1 MSKTITLI
9 RHAQTNANL
18 AHLWQGNLDTG
29 LSPAGM
35 RQLGL
40 LGERFMD
47 VRPDV
52 VISSDLDRAKRTA
65 SVISDTVVIDS
76 AWREFGVG
84 SWEGKT
90 SKQIMA
96 EDPLLMEAFLAGED
110 VAPGGGEQ
118 MSAFGVRVVGAFN
131 DLVASMSEGDHVH
144 VVSHGGAI
152 WALLSHVLGR
162 RGLATA
168 MTVTS
173 NTALTSIAVDDDG
186 KPQLTMFNDATHLV
200 EPSVQFMP
208 QGQTVTV
215 FRHGQSEGNVTGR
228 WQGRTDGA
236 LTDVGRV
243 QAISAARYAP
253 KVGAMFTSPLT
264 RARTTAEIIGGSIG
278 IEPVNSDGLME
289 MAFGSWEDLT
299 HDEVASRDPEL
310 FSKVFVDDIDLPRG
324 GHGETYSSTGDRMAN
339 TIRSLIDSSSGDI
352 SAVSH
357 GAAIRAY
364 VFDILGMSYA
374 ERDRLP
380 VVRNTSM
387 TSVLYASDRAM
398 VSSYNVAP
406 HLGL

>member
-1 MSKTITLI
+1 M
-9 RHAQTNANL
+9 
-18 AHLWQGNLDTG
+18 WQGTLDTG
-29 LSPAGM
+29 LSPAGIE
-35 RQLGL
+35 QLGQL
-40 LGERFMD
+40 RERFRD
-47 VRPDV
+47 ARPEV
-52 VISSDLDRAKRTA
+52 IISSDLDRAQRTA
-65 SVISDTVVIDS
+65 SAISDTVVS
-76 AWREFGVG
+76 NSVWREFAVG

-90 SKQIMA
+90 SKQIMH

-118 MSAFGVRVVGAFN
+118 MSAFGLRIVLAFN

-144 VVSHGGAI
+144 VVTHGGAI

-162 RGLATA
+162 TGLATA

-173 NTALTSIAVDDDG
+173 NTALTSIVVSDDG
-186 KPQLTMFNDATHLV
+186 RPQLMMFNDATHLA

-208 QGQTVTV
+208 RGRTVTV
-215 FRHGQSEGNVTGR
+215 FRHGQSEGNVAGR

-243 QAISAARYAP
+243 QAMAAAHYAP
-253 KVGAMFTSPLT
+253 RVDSLFTSPLT

-278 IEPVNSDGLME
+278 IEPVDTDGLVE

-299 HDEVASRDPEL
+299 HEEVALRYPDL

-324 GHGETYSSTGDRMAN
+324 GDGETHSSTGTRMAG
-339 TIRSLIDSSSGDI
+339 TIRSLVDASVGDI

-364 VFDILGMSYA
+364 VFDILGMSFA
-374 ERDRLP
+374 ERHRLP

-387 TSVLYASDRAM
+387 TSVLYAGDRAM

-406 HLGL
+406 HLDF

>member
-9 RHAQTNANL
+9 RHAQTNANR
-18 AHLWQGNLDTG
+18 AHMWQGNLDTG

-35 RQLGL
+35 EQLGQ
-40 LGERFMD
+40 LGERFRD
-47 VRPDV
+47 ARPDV
-52 VISSDLDRAKRTA
+52 VISSNLDRAKQTA
-65 SVISDTVVIDS
+65 ATISDSVVIDR

-84 SWEGKT
+84 SWEGKK

-118 MSAFGVRVVGAFN
+118 MSAFGVRIVGAFN

-162 RGLATA
+162 SGLATA

-173 NTALTSIAVDDDG
+173 NTALTSITVDDAG
-186 KPQLTMFNDATHLV
+186 QPQLTMFNDATHLA

-208 QGQTVTV
+208 QGRTVTV
-215 FRHGQSEGNVTGR
+215 FRHGQSEGNVAGR

-236 LTDVGRV
+236 LTDVGRI
-243 QAISAARYAP
+243 QAISAARHAP
-253 KVGAMFTSPLT
+253 KVGAMYTSPLT
-264 RARTTAEIIGGSIG
+264 RARTTAEIIGGAIG

-324 GHGETYSSTGDRMAN
+324 GHGETYSSTGDRMAG
-339 TIRSLIDSSSGDI
+339 TIRSLIDSSSSDI

-364 VFDILGMSYA
+364 VFDVLGMSYA
-374 ERDRLP
+374 ERNRMP

-387 TSVLYASDRAM
+387 TSVLYAGDRAM

-406 HLGL
+406 HLGF